1 MIWPS
6 ERRNGRRG
14 FSLLE
19 AMLAMAILALVLG
32 AAMGGVGWTVG
43 QVGQRSDAAWGTELA
58 RSVLDEYAV
67 TRDAALVAGSAAP
80 DWRWELTVSSGGE
93 GLQEATVQVWRAGNR
108 ARGVTLQTLL
118 AEDGP

>member
-6 ERRNGRRG
+6 KRRNRRRG

-32 AAMGGVGWTVG
+32 VALGGVGRIVG

-67 TRDAALVAGSAAP
+67 TRDATLATGSAAP
-80 DWRWELTVSSGGE
+80 DWRWELSVSSGGA
-93 GLQEATVQVWRAGNR
+93 GLQEATVMVWRAGNR
-108 ARGVTLQTLL
+108 ARGVVLRALL
-118 AEDGP
+118 AEGGP

>member
-6 ERRNGRRG
+6 DKRNRQRG

-32 AAMGGVGWTVG
+32 TALGGIGWTVG

-58 RSVLDEYAV
+58 RSVLDEYSV
-67 TRDAALVAGSAAP
+67 TRDAALAEGRAAP
-80 DWRWELTVSSGGE
+80 DWRWELTVSSNDE
-93 GLQEATVQVWRAGNR
+93 GLQEATVRVWRAGNQKREVVLR
-108 ARGVTLQTLL
+108 ALL
-118 AEDGP
+118 AEAAP

>member
-6 ERRNGRRG
+6 DTRNRQRG

-32 AAMGGVGWTVG
+32 TALGGIGWTVA
-43 QVGQRSDAAWGTELA
+43 QVGHRSDAAWGTELA
-58 RSVLDEYAV
+58 RSVLDEYSV
-67 TRDAALVAGSAAP
+67 TRDAGLAEGRAEP
-80 DWRWELTVSSGGE
+80 DWRWALTVSAQGE

-108 ARGVTLQTLL
+108 ERAVVLRALL
-118 AEDGP
+118 AEGGP

>member
-6 ERRNGRRG
+6 DRRNRRRG

-32 AAMGGVGWTVG
+32 AALGGVGWTVG

-58 RSVLDEYAV
+58 RSLLDEYAV
-67 TRDAALVAGSAAP
+67 TRNATLAEGSAAP
-80 DWRWELTVSSGGE
+80 DWRWELTVSSSGE
-93 GLQEATVQVWRAGNR
+93 GLQEATVRVWRVGNR
-108 ARGVTLQTLL
+108 ARAVVLRTLL
-118 AEDGP
+118 VEGDP